1 MTYIKLEEISKT
13 LDQFPFPKKITF
25 EVCSD
30 CNLACVM
37 CHHPEMQRSKGV
49 MPFEL
54 WKKCADEI
62 AQTSPETECWFS
74 FIGEPLLEPELL
86 CKILSYGK
94 SVGLKSLNLNTNGM
108 LMSPEI
114 ADLILSTGVD
124 VVVFGVDGF
133 SAAVYESIRIGGIR
147 DELYENIEYFLEAR
161 SARKSGTEVQ
171 VQFIEM
177 NDNEHELEEFKS
189 YWLKKGAVIKARRKL
204 SWGGRIDTSLNI
216 PREQRIPCLWVINLM
231 HVFWDGR
238 VPLCPGD
245 TEGTN
250 CVGNV
255 WEDSLA
261 DLWKRLAP
269 HRQLHLDRCFSQL
282 PALCQTCKDWM
293 TGAAERSRPDDHSQK
308 PSCNIAGMR

>member
-1 MTYIKLEEISKT
+1 MTYIKLEEIAKT

-30 CNLACVM
+30 CNLSCVM
-37 CHHPEMQRSKGV
+37 CHHPEMKRSEGV

-54 WKKCADEI
+54 WKKCADEV

-133 SAAVYESIRIGGIR
+133 STAVYESIRAGGIR
-147 DELYENIEYFLEAR
+147 DELYENIESFLAAR
-161 SARKSGTEVQ
+161 SARKSGPEVQ

-177 NDNEHELEEFKS
+177 NENEHELEEFKS
-189 YWLKKGAVIKARRKL
+189 YWLKRGAVIKARRKL

-216 PREQRIPCLWVINLM
+216 PREHRIPCLWVVNLM

-250 CVGNV
+250 CAGNV
-255 WEDSLA
+255 WEDSLI
-261 DLWKRLAP
+261 DLWSCLAP
-269 HRQLHLDRCFSQL
+269 HRQLHLDHSYSKL
-282 PALCQTCKDWM
+282 PALCHTCKDWM
-293 TGAAERSRPDDHSQK
+293 TGAAERSRPDDHS
-308 PSCNIAGMR
+308 